1 MTKKYI
7 DRSRKSEEMNLKNI
21 IKTVL
26 VSLMLVGVVAAEPQ
40 NQKLES
46 SEQASLTSETELV
59 ETESRPERDH
69 LQKTPTLEVDSQRT
83 SQPKPHKLE
92 KRSNRRSNFLMPELD
107 FDDIF

>member
-1 MTKKYI
+1 
-7 DRSRKSEEMNLKNI
+7 MNLKNT

-40 NQKLES
+40 NQNVES

-59 ETESRPERDH
+59 QTESKPERDH
-69 LQKTPTLEVDSQRT
+69 FQKTSTLEADSQQT
-83 SQPKPHKLE
+83 SQPESHKLE

-107 FDDIF
+107 FDDVF